1 MLKFFESSAKHA
13 ERKSVQ
19 GATRKFA
26 PTKPKL
32 ALAKILSRLALCS
45 LLLGLS
51 AALVWYW
58 PQFSNRPVTTV
69 AITGELKYIDKQKIQ
84 KIIMPSLIGG
94 LLDVPLD
101 SLRVQIEAL
110 PWVEQASVGRVW
122 PDGLEVKV
130 TEQQPVARWG
140 KTQLLNNR
148 GQVFAPSNTEDFNT
162 WPTLAGPTE
171 SQFEVMQHYLELN
184 RLLQKRGM
192 QLVNLSQDY
201 RGAWTA
207 ELKGGVVLVF
217 GRGKLVEKIQRLF
230 VVYDKQLYRYMTKAK
245 KIDLRYRNG
254 IAVQWRQIQ
263 QAVTTSVNAK
273 KINRIGINVKN
284 GYGSAVI

>member
-1 MLKFFESSAKHA
+1 VLKVFEPSAKPTA
-13 ERKSVQ
+13 RKSVQ
-19 GATRKFA
+19 GATRKVA

-32 ALAKILSRLALCS
+32 ALGKILSRLALCS
-45 LLLGLS
+45 LLFSFS
-51 AALVWYW
+51 AVLVWYW

-69 AITGELKYIDKQKIQ
+69 AITGELKYIEKQKIQ
-84 KIIMPSLIGG
+84 KIITPSLIGG

-101 SLRVQIEAL
+101 DLRVQIEAL

-148 GQVFAPSNTEDFNT
+148 GQVFAPSNIEDFNT

-171 SQFEVMQHYLELN
+171 SQFQVMQHYLELN

-207 ELKGGVVLVF
+207 ELSDGVTLVF

-230 VVYDKQLYRYMTKAK
+230 VVYDKQLYRYMDKAK

-254 IAVQWRQIQ
+254 IAVQWRQMQ
-263 QAVTTSVNAK
+263 QKITTTVSA
-273 KINRIGINVKN
+273 KINRIGVNIHK

>member
-1 MLKFFESSAKHA
+1 VLKAFEPSAKSA
-13 ERKSVQ
+13 ARSSVQ
-19 GATRKFA
+19 GATRTIA
-26 PTKPKL
+26 PARPKI
-32 ALAKILSRLALCS
+32 AVAKILSRLTLIL
-45 LLLGLS
+45 LLLGGV
-51 AALVWYW
+51 AAAIWYW
-58 PQFSNRPVTTV
+58 PQFSNRPVNTV
-69 AITGELKYIDKQKIQ
+69 AITGELQYIEKQQIQ
-84 KIIMPSLIGG
+84 KIIRPSLVGG

-101 SLRVQIEAL
+101 DLRAQIEAL

-148 GQVFAPSNTEDFNT
+148 GQVFAPSNIEDFT
-162 WPTLAGPTE
+162 SWPTLAGPTE

-184 RLLQKRGM
+184 RLLKKRGM
-192 QLVNLSQDY
+192 QLVNLAQDY

-207 ELKGGVVLVF
+207 EISDGVILVF

-230 VVYDKQLYRYMTKAK
+230 VVYDKQLYRYMNKAK

-254 IAVQWRQIQ
+254 IAVQWRQAQ
-263 QAVTTSVNAK
+263 QKITTKVSASVNHTS
-273 KINRIGINVKN
+273 INIHN

>member
-1 MLKFFESSAKHA
+1 MLKAFEPSAKSTA
-13 ERKSVQ
+13 RRSVQ
-19 GATRKFA
+19 GATRTVA
-26 PTKPKL
+26 PTGPKI
-32 ALAKILSRLALCS
+32 AVAKMLSRVTLFL
-45 LLLGLS
+45 LLLGCV
-51 AALVWYW
+51 AAAVWYW
-58 PQFSNRPVTTV
+58 PQFSNRPVNTV
-69 AITGELKYIDKQKIQ
+69 AITGEMQYVEKQQIQ
-84 KIIMPSLIGG
+84 KIITPSLAGG

-101 SLRVQIEAL
+101 DLRLQIEAL
-110 PWVEQASVGRVW
+110 PWVERASVGRVW

-148 GQVFAPSNTEDFNT
+148 GQVFAPSNIEDFKA

-207 ELKGGVVLVF
+207 ELTDGVVLVF

-230 VVYDKQLYRYMTKAK
+230 VVYDKQLYRYMNKAK

-254 IAVQWRQIQ
+254 IAVQWRQSQ
-263 QAVTTSVNAK
+263 QKVTTKVSAIVNRASVN
-273 KINRIGINVKN
+273 IHN

>member
-1 MLKFFESSAKHA
+1 MLKVFAPSAKSTAH
-13 ERKSVQ
+13 KPVQ

-26 PTKPKL
+26 PTSPKM
-32 ALAKILSRLALCS
+32 AIGKILSRLTLCS
-45 LLLGLS
+45 LLFS
-51 AALVWYW
+51 FIAAAAWYW
-58 PQFSNRPVTTV
+58 PQFSNRPVTAV
-69 AITGELKYIDKQKIQ
+69 AISGELQYIERQQIQ
-84 KIIMPSLIGG
+84 KIITPSLVGG
-94 LLDVPLD
+94 LLDIPLD
-101 SLRVQIEAL
+101 DLRVQIEAL

-148 GQVFAPSNTEDFNT
+148 GQVFAPSNIKDFNT
-162 WPTLAGPTE
+162 WPTLAGPAE

-184 RLLQKRGM
+184 RSLQKRGM
-192 QLVNLSQDY
+192 QLANLSQDY
-201 RGAWTA
+201 RGAWRA
-207 ELKGGVVLVF
+207 ELSDGVVLVF

-230 VVYDKQLYRYMTKAK
+230 VVYDKQLYRYMDKAI

-254 IAVQWRQIQ
+254 IAVQWRQTQ
-263 QAVTTSVNAK
+263 QEVTTNASAKVNRASA
-273 KINRIGINVKN
+273 NVHN